1 MARHGLPF
9 PRTGAA
15 VATVRTGRRRPR
27 AGVRTGS
34 TTTATGAAICVPT
47 RSGADAHASPEQCA
61 KTRIMVMTTTTSM
74 AGAKGHLSAIAA
86 SAELTRERTIITK
99 NGRPAAIIIG
109 IDDFEGMEMTM
120 EILRDPV
127 AMEQIR
133 VGVAAV
139 ARGSSRPSR
148 ASGPT
153 SRRARPRPIPRD
165 LPRHCWWRRPGAT
178 WTGLRSVWR

>member
-1 MARHGLPF
+1 
-9 PRTGAA
+9 
-15 VATVRTGRRRPR
+15 
-27 AGVRTGS
+27 
-34 TTTATGAAICVPT
+34 
-47 RSGADAHASPEQCA
+47 
-61 KTRIMVMTTTTSM
+61 MVMTTTTSM
-74 AGAKGHLSAIAA
+74 AGAKSHLSAIAA

-139 ARGSSRPSR
+139 ARGEFATLEGIR
-148 ASGPT
+148 ADLE
-153 SRRARPRPIPRD
+153 ARKAKTD
-165 LPRHCWWRRPGAT
+165 TA
-178 WTGLRSVWR
+178 